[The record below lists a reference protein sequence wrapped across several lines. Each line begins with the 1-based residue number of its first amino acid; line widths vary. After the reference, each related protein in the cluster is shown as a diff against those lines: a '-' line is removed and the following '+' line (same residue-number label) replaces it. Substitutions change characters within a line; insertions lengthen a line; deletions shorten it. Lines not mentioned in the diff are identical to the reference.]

1 MAAFSYQ
8 HHHHTTTS
16 TSTSPTPNPLLD
28 DSPVFL
34 PNYNSID
41 DNKTSTLMGEES
53 GDHLNNFSS
62 CFPYYANVDDHDL
75 SCLGNE
81 SRPSSNCVSS
91 DHQQRQIINK
101 QADSSSMV
109 IDLEC
114 SSDKGNSVPIEKKM
128 RSRDGSCS
136 TSAQS
141 KDSNNTL
148 EEKKLKKRGRGVKD
162 MEQKIGKAERKSK
175 RKSTNEQPPPS
186 GYVHVRARRGEA
198 TDSHSLAE
206 RVRREKISKRLK
218 MLQGLVPGCDKV
230 ASKALMLD
238 EIINYVQ
245 SLQHQVEF
253 LSMKLASLTPLFCDF
268 GPSFNDLIIKPEKI
282 SCLESPLSSLQQSIP
297 APSTIYTD
305 NSSLPD
311 GSISLLLQQ
320 GQMPSPF
327 SQDNGMVSWGLEDQR
342 QRLVNQCGFT
352 NLCSLQ

>member
-1 MAAFSYQ
+1 MAAFSY
-8 HHHHTTTS
+8 HHHHITS
-16 TSTSPTPNPLLD
+16 TSTPILD
-28 DSPVFL
+28 SSVLL
-34 PNYNSID
+34 PNYNTNI
-41 DNKTSTLMGEES
+41 DNKTSTLMEEES
-53 GDHLNNFSS
+53 GDLNNFSS
-62 CFPYYANVDDHDL
+62 CFPYYANVVDDDHDL
-75 SCLGNE
+75 NGLGNE

-91 DHQQRQIINK
+91 DHQHRQNNK

-114 SSDKGNSVPIEKKM
+114 STDKGNSVPTDKKR
-128 RSRDGSCS
+128 RSSYRDGSCS

-141 KDSNNTL
+141 KDSNNTR
-148 EEKKLKKRGRGVKD
+148 EEKKSKKRGRGLKD
-162 MEQKIGKAERKSK
+162 VEEKVGKAEKKSK
-175 RKSTNEQPPPS
+175 RKSTNEQPPPT

-218 MLQGLVPGCDKV
+218 MLQGLVPGCEKV

-268 GPSFNDLIIKPEKI
+268 EPSFNDLIVKPEKI
-282 SCLESPLSSLQQSIP
+282 TCLESPLSSLQHSIP
-297 APSTIYTD
+297 TYTD

-327 SQDNGMVSWGLEDQR
+327 SHQDNGMVSWCLEDQR

-352 NLCSLQ
+352 NSCSLQ

>member
-8 HHHHTTTS
+8 QHHHITS
-16 TSTSPTPNPLLD
+16 TSTPILD
-28 DSPVFL
+28 SSVFL
-34 PNYNSID
+34 PNYNTNI
-41 DNKTSTLMGEES
+41 DNKTSTLMEEES
-53 GDHLNNFSS
+53 GDLNNFSS
-62 CFPYYANVDDHDL
+62 CFPYYANVVDDDHDL
-75 SCLGNE
+75 NCLGNE
-81 SRPSSNCVSS
+81 STPSSNCVSS
-91 DHQQRQIINK
+91 DHQHRQNNK

-109 IDLEC
+109 TDLEC
-114 SSDKGNSVPIEKKM
+114 STDKGNSVPIDKKR
-128 RSRDGSCS
+128 RSSYRDGSCS

-141 KDSNNTL
+141 KDSNNTR
-148 EEKKLKKRGRGVKD
+148 EEKKPKKRGRGLKD
-162 MEQKIGKAERKSK
+162 VEEKVGKAEKKSK
-175 RKSTNEQPPPS
+175 RKSSNEQPPPT

-218 MLQGLVPGCDKV
+218 MLQGLVPGCEKV

-245 SLQHQVEF
+245 SLQHQVE
-253 LSMKLASLTPLFCDF
+253 
-268 GPSFNDLIIKPEKI
+268 KI
-282 SCLESPLSSLQQSIP
+282 TCLESPLSSLQQSIP
-297 APSTIYTD
+297 TYTD

-327 SQDNGMVSWGLEDQR
+327 SHQDNGMVSWCLEDQR